1 MRFQWHRAKASANL
15 LRHGV
20 DFADAATAFDDE
32 RALTIPDPDAI
43 HEERFVTL
51 AMDARGRIL
60 VTVWTIRDDAI
71 RLISARKASDGERR
85 RYASRPKGDQ

>member
-1 MRFQWHRAKASANL
+1 MRFHWDKAKASANL

-20 DFADAATAFDDE
+20 DFADAATSFDDE

-60 VTVWTIRDDAI
+60 VTVWTVRDDAI
-71 RLISARKASDGERR
+71 RLISARKASAGERR
-85 RYASRPKGDQ
+85 RYANRLKGDR